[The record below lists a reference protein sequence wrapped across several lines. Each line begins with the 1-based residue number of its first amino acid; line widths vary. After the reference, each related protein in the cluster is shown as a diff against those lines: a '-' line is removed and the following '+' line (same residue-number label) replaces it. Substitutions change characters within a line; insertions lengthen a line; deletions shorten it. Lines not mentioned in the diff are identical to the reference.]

1 VLSYDGTAY
10 AGWQV
15 QPDVTTVQG
24 LVTAAARPLLGPDV
38 RVIGASRTDAGVHAL
53 RQVASLR
60 TESALAPAAV
70 QGALNAALPA
80 DIRVREVTEAP
91 AGFDAR
97 RSASGKRY
105 AYLIDNGATPNPL
118 LRRYAWHVPWRL
130 DATAMRRAL
139 AALRGRHDFSAFCA
153 APGRGTTPVC
163 TVRACHVVRRKRG
176 LIVMLSSDR
185 FLHHMVRN
193 VVGSLVAVGRRAR
206 PPGWMAEVLASGDR
220 TRAGPTAP
228 PQGLTLVR
236 VLYPEAGSSAC

>member
-15 QPDVTTVQG
+15 QPDATTVQG
-24 LVTAAARPLLGPDV
+24 LVMAAARPLLGADV

-60 TESALAPAAV
+60 TASALSPAAV
-70 QGALNAALPA
+70 RGALNAALPD
-80 DIRVREVTEAP
+80 DIRVGEVTEAP

-105 AYLIDNGATPNPL
+105 AYLIDNAPIANPL
-118 LRRYAWHVPWRL
+118 LRRYAWHVPWAL
-130 DATAMRRAL
+130 DAGAMRQAL

-163 TVRACHVVRRKRG
+163 VVRALHLVRRKRG
-176 LIVMLSSDR
+176 LAIVLSADR

-193 VVGSLVAVGRRAR
+193 VVGSLVVVGRGAR
-206 PPGWMAEVLASGDR
+206 PAEWMADALASGDR
-220 TRAGPTAP
+220 RRAGPTAP
-228 PQGLTLVR
+228 AQGLTLVR
-236 VLYPEAGSSAC
+236 VLYPEARAAAC